1 MAVRFTNPF
10 AQWVSGNSIVGAGY
24 KLYFYTTAT
33 STPKNTYSDN
43 DLLVAN
49 ANPVVADAD
58 GKFSDIF
65 LSPGQ
70 YKVVLKTSADVT
82 VWTADPVGDSQANVD
97 ATGTF
102 TLSGDITPAQI
113 TADQNNYNPTGLSG
127 ATVLRLNSDAA
138 RNITGL
144 SGGSDGRLLI
154 VYNVGSFNIVLKD
167 ESSSSTA
174 ANRFA
179 LQADVTIAPDVGVIL
194 QYDSTSSR
202 WRAQGGTSLD
212 SLTSNGADIASAT
225 TTNLTTATGDTV
237 DVTGTTTITAI
248 TLTDG
253 DERRVRFT
261 GALTLTHGA
270 SLVLPGAANITTA
283 AGDIA
288 VFRGY
293 SSSVV
298 RCVDYQKASGL
309 AIVVAAPTTL
319 ATPQAST
326 SGTSIDFTSIPAGT
340 KTITVMFDGVSTNGT
355 SVVIVQIG
363 DSGGVEATGYT
374 ARATLDNSSQAS
386 YTTGFGLDISRA
398 AGTVSS
404 GALRLTLM
412 NSSTNTWVADGTV
425 LNAVP
430 NMASLSGIKALSAE
444 LDRVRITT
452 VNGTDAFDAGSINI
466 SYGS

>member
-49 ANPVVADAD
+49 ANPVVADSD

-82 VWTADPVGDSQANVD
+82 VWTGDPVGDSQANVD

-113 TADQNNYNPTGLSG
+113 TADQNNYNPTGLSS

-144 SGGSDGRLLI
+144 SGGADGRLLI

-179 LQADVTIAPDVGVIL
+179 LQTDITIAPDVGVIL

-225 TTNLTTATGDTV
+225 TTNLTTATGDMV
-237 DVTGTTTITAI
+237 DVTGTTTITGI

-253 DERRVRFT
+253 DERKVRFT

-293 SSSVV
+293 AAGVV
-298 RCVDYQKASGL
+298 RCIDYQRASGL
-309 AIVVAAPTTL
+309 PIVSPTVVFTLSYTSSDQTITTAGALTL
-319 ATPQAST
+319 AHGLGVAPKLVVYDLVCQTNEAGFTAGQVLPNADFSHNMG
-326 SGTSIDFTSIPAGT
+326 GTVDRGLIAIMDATNITIRFGALTNVFTALH
-340 KTITVMFDGVSTNGT
+340 
-355 SVVIVQIG
+355 
-363 DSGGVEATGYT
+363 A
-374 ARATLDNSSQAS
+374 
-386 YTTGFGLDISRA
+386 TTG
-398 AGTVSS
+398 
-404 GALRLTLM
+404 
-412 NSSTNTWVADGTV
+412 VATV
-425 LNAVP
+425 LTNANWKV
-430 NMASLSGIKALSAE
+430 
-444 LDRVRITT
+444 RVR
-452 VNGTDAFDAGSINI
+452 AYA
-466 SYGS
+466 